1 MNRLALFF
9 LSFLAAG
16 AGALT
21 VHAQTG
27 AAIPIFSFSGGTTNG
42 AAPEGNLVLG
52 PDGSFYGTT
61 QGGGTTNG
69 YGTVF
74 KLTTSGVLTTLVTFN
89 GTNGLNPL
97 AGLTLAPDGNFYGTT
112 EYGGTN
118 FGNTNIPGALG
129 GGSIFRVTTN
139 GTLTTLATLLIT
151 NGQNPHAGLTWG
163 PGGLFYGTTA
173 SGGPFGAG
181 TIFTMTTSGTLTML
195 TNFNNANGAAP
206 VAGLT
211 VGPDGNLYGTAESGG
226 AHGAGTLFKV
236 TPGGSLTVL
245 YTFGATATNG
255 ASPQTTMTLGP
266 DGNLYGA
273 TAFTSFSPFDLNG
286 TIYRVTTNGTLTT
299 LINFDFY
306 NGGNPVG
313 SLTLGPDGNFYG
325 TTYFGDNGNNS
336 NMGIV
341 YSLTTNG
348 VFTVLAQF
356 DSSTGSFPVS
366 GLTLGPDNNL
376 YGGTTGNGAHGNG
389 TIYRLGLS
397 PIFISNPASQSVII
411 GNPANFNSQM
421 FGTAPFAFQ
430 WRSNSVP
437 VAGATGGSLNLPH
450 VFYQADNAQFQ
461 VVVTNAYGSITS
473 QVATLS
479 VLLQPNCA
487 GVVNNGDGSYTV
499 VVGSFPSSLNHLWAT
514 TNLSLPSSWQQIAP
528 ITTDVNGM
536 GQLLDSNTA
545 GIPAKF
551 YRLSYP

>member
-1 MNRLALFF
+1 MNRLTMVF
-9 LSFLAAG
+9 LSLLAG
-16 AGALT
+16 WTGALT

-69 YGTVF
+69 YGTIF
-74 KLTTSGVLTTLVTFN
+74 KMTTSGVLTTLVTFK
-89 GTNGLNPL
+89 GTNGVNPL
-97 AGLTLAPDGNFYGTT
+97 DGLTLAPDGNFYGTT
-112 EYGGTN
+112 VYGGTN
-118 FGNTNIPGALG
+118 FATTNINAGLG
-129 GGSIFRVTTN
+129 GGTVFRLTTN
-139 GTLTTLATLLIT
+139 GLLTTLATFAVT

-173 SGGPFGAG
+173 SGGPFGDG
-181 TIFTMTTSGTLTML
+181 TIFSVTTSGTLTML
-195 TNFNNANGAAP
+195 TNFNNANGNAP
-206 VAGLT
+206 TAGLT
-211 VGPDGNLYGTAESGG
+211 LGPDGNLYGVTQSGG
-226 AHGAGTLFKV
+226 AHGAGTVFRV
-236 TPGGSLTVL
+236 TPSGSLTNV
-245 YTFGATATNG
+245 YHFGSNPADG

-273 TAFTSFSPFDLNG
+273 TAFTSIVPFDPNG
-286 TIYRVTTNGTLTT
+286 TIYKVTTNGTLTT

-306 NGGNPVG
+306 NGGNPIG

-325 TTYFGDNGNNS
+325 TTYLGDNGNNS

-341 YSLTTNG
+341 YSLTTNR
-348 VFTVLAQF
+348 VFTVLAEF
-356 DSSTGSFPVS
+356 DGSNGAYPIS

-376 YGGTTGNGAHGNG
+376 YGGTTGGGANGNG

-397 PIFISNPASQSVII
+397 PIFVSHPASQSVVI
-411 GNPANFNSQM
+411 GNPATFSCQM
-421 FGTAPFAFQ
+421 VGTAPFAFQ
-430 WRSNSVP
+430 WRSNNVP
-437 VAGATGGSLNLPH
+437 VAGATGGSLNLPQ
-450 VFYQADNAQFQ
+450 VFYQANNAQFR
-461 VVVTNAYGSITS
+461 VVVTNSYGSVTS

-479 VLLQPNCA
+479 VVLQPNCSA
-487 GVVNNGDGSYTV
+487 VLNNGGGNYTV

-514 TNLSLPSSWQQIAP
+514 TNLSSSWQQIAP

-536 GQLLDSNTA
+536 GQYLDTDPA
-545 GIPAKF
+545 DPAKF